1 MYYFRCCKFSAE
13 GLAGGARGPS
23 GVINPQCCRRHCVF
37 SRKAHSTAVRCA
49 VRGPGHTGE
58 RYTETSDVNDMS
70 EEILLKE
77 YTFLFVTD
85 VLPSFCDM
93 GNAISS
99 LIGQTGVEGA
109 GLDEDGEENVL
120 LSEEHSLLLTC
131 CWVSLKVKVLE
142 G

>member
-1 MYYFRCCKFSAE
+1 
-13 GLAGGARGPS
+13 
-23 GVINPQCCRRHCVF
+23 
-37 SRKAHSTAVRCA
+37 
-49 VRGPGHTGE
+49 
-58 RYTETSDVNDMS
+58 
-70 EEILLKE
+70 
-77 YTFLFVTD
+77 
-85 VLPSFCDM
+85 M

-131 CWVSLKVKVLE
+131 CWVSLKVKQIE